1 MSAQRYWYR
10 NGDVRDAEGMPM
22 LGHNELAHDESQI
35 RSPMV
40 MRDIPEY
47 QSPIDDRWITSRSW
61 RREDLRR
68 NDCIEADPP
77 KRKRG
82 VTNARFA
89 KKRGLALCEE
99 TIEATRHRKERREAR
114 MQKKLDAEWSL
125 NGRVLHDARQ
135 AYAASQ
141 PKRRRRRGT
150 A

>member
-1 MSAQRYWYR
+1 MTVQRYWYR
-10 NGDVRDAEGMPM
+10 DGDVRDRDGMPM
-22 LGHNELAHDESQI
+22 LSHNELAHDESQI

-61 RREDLRR
+61 RREDLRA
-68 NDCIEADPP
+68 NDCIEVDPP

-82 VTNARFA
+82 VTNERFA
-89 KKRGLALCEE
+89 RKRGMRLCEE
-99 TIEATRHRKERREAR
+99 TIERNRHAKERRDAK
-114 MQKKLDAEWSL
+114 MQKKLDAAWDL
-125 NGRVLHDARQ
+125 NGHVVHDVKQ

-141 PKRRRRRGT
+141 PKRRRKRT